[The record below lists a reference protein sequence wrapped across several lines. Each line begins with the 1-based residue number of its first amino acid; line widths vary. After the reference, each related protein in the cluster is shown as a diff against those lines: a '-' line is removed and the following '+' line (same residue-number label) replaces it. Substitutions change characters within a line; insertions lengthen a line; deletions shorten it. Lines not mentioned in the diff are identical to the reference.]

1 VVKKVTSCVNARNRT
16 REILTGIE
24 ETLNLP
30 LKVEV
35 DLEEDLA
42 SLTTL
47 EDLAV
52 VLAVENPEA
61 VAVVS
66 AVDLEVV
73 LVATREMMVTGLQ
86 EEVDSEDVE
95 GDAEGDVVDASL
107 TDAVVMIEVKSQEC
121 LLSRTRRKHQSMWT
135 LKLRKMQS
143 CQQGKTKKMLKLK
156 LKH

>member
-1 VVKKVTSCVNARNRT
+1 M
-16 REILTGIE
+16 
-24 ETLNLP
+24 LNLP

-42 SLTTL
+42 SLTTTL
-47 EDLAV
+47 EDLAVVLAGENPEAVAV

-61 VAVVS
+61 VAVVL

-95 GDAEGDVVDASL
+95 EDVEGDVVDVNL
-107 TDAVVMIEVKSQEC
+107 TDAVVTIEVKSQEC
-121 LLSRTRRKHQSMWT
+121 LLSRTLRKHQSMWM

>member
-1 VVKKVTSCVNARNRT
+1 M
-16 REILTGIE
+16 
-24 ETLNLP
+24 LNLP

-42 SLTTL
+42 SLTTTL
-47 EDLAV
+47 EDLAVVLAGENPEAVAV

-61 VAVVS
+61 VAVVL

-95 GDAEGDVVDASL
+95 EDAEGDVVDVNL
-107 TDAVVMIEVKSQEC
+107 TDAVVMIEVQ
-121 LLSRTRRKHQSMWT
+121 
-135 LKLRKMQS
+135 
-143 CQQGKTKKMLKLK
+143 
-156 LKH
+156 

>member
-1 VVKKVTSCVNARNRT
+1 M
-16 REILTGIE
+16 
-24 ETLNLP
+24 LNLP

-42 SLTTL
+42 SLTTTL

-61 VAVVS
+61 VAVVL

-95 GDAEGDVVDASL
+95 EDVEGDVVDVNL
-107 TDAVVMIEVKSQEC
+107 TDAVVTIEAVQ
-121 LLSRTRRKHQSMWT
+121 
-135 LKLRKMQS
+135 
-143 CQQGKTKKMLKLK
+143 
-156 LKH
+156 

>member
-1 VVKKVTSCVNARNRT
+1 VVKKVTLCVNARNRT
-16 REILTGIE
+16 RGILIGIE
-24 ETLNLP
+24 EMLNLP

-42 SLTTL
+42 SLTTTL

-52 VLAVENPEA
+52 VLAVENP

-66 AVDLEVV
+66 VVDLEVV

-95 GDAEGDVVDASL
+95 EDAEGDVVDVNL
-107 TDAVVMIEVKSQEC
+107 TDAVVMIEVQ
-121 LLSRTRRKHQSMWT
+121 
-135 LKLRKMQS
+135 
-143 CQQGKTKKMLKLK
+143 
-156 LKH
+156 